1 MTLQV
6 GITGGIGAGKTTVC
20 RIFEALGVPVYY
32 ADERARHIL
41 MRNHELH
48 QELRDHFGEEIFD
61 REGKPDRK
69 KIAAIVFND
78 KEKLQTLNGLI
89 HPRVGTDWADWAD
102 WVSSRDYAFPYVL
115 KEAALLFESGSYK
128 QLDRIICVA
137 APDDLR
143 ISRVVS
149 RDGVSGED
157 VKLRMKNQ
165 LSQELKISLSQFLI
179 LNDEKE
185 SLIQQVIRVHRK
197 ILKLAE
203 QKK

>member
-32 ADERARHIL
+32 ADERARYIL
-41 MRNHELH
+41 MKNHELH

-89 HPRVGTDWADWAD
+89 HPRVGTDWADW
-102 WVSSRDYAFPYVL
+102 VSSRDFAFPYVL

-149 RDGVSGED
+149 RDGVSEED

>member
-1 MTLQV
+1 MVMKV

-20 RIFEALGVPVYY
+20 QIFEALGVPVYY

-41 MRNHELH
+41 MKNHELH
-48 QELRDHFGEEIFD
+48 SELRNHFGEEIFD
-61 REGKPDRK
+61 GEGIPDRK

-78 KEKLQTLNGLI
+78 KEKLQTLNSLI
-89 HPRVGTDWADWAD
+89 HPRVGKDWKDWL
-102 WVSSRDYAFPYVL
+102 SSRDYAFSYVL
-115 KEAALLFESGSYK
+115 KEAALLFESGSFK
-128 QLDRIICVA
+128 QLDKIICVA
-137 APDDLR
+137 APDNLR

-149 RDGVSGED
+149 RDGVSEED

-185 SLIQQVIRVHRK
+185 SLIPQVIRVHRK

-203 QKK
+203 PKK